1 MSSLSD
7 DQHSRLHQY
16 IEKHGLAVEKNL
28 GIGIQGSVFSTNR
41 ATALKIHD
49 RERFYQRERDVYF
62 RLYQYRVSEVCG
74 CAVPRLVE
82 YDDQLF
88 VIEMTIV
95 KPPFVLDF
103 ASAYLDQPPD
113 FPSEVIDEWKR
124 EKAEL
129 FEQKWPDVQLILFEL
144 EKIGVYLRDVHPG
157 NIRLTE

>member
-1 MSSLSD
+1 M
-7 DQHSRLHQY
+7 
-16 IEKHGLAVEKNL
+16 
-28 GIGIQGSVFSTNR
+28 
-41 ATALKIHD
+41 
-49 RERFYQRERDVYF
+49 
-62 RLYQYRVSEVCG
+62 CG

-113 FPSEVIDEWKR
+113 FSSEVVDEWKR
-124 EKAEL
+124 EKDEQ
-129 FEQKWPDVQLILFEL
+129 FEKQWPDVQLILFEL